1 MFQRAE
7 CAFREKGDLCGGLT
21 FANSSSLVNIGCA
34 LQMNFFTRKS
44 IDFPLVSP
52 SPGSF
57 LDEAT
62 IALRHKPLPP
72 AARHLSDHI
81 VIDDARLSAPHDPAL
96 KHQVSLRDVNAD
108 VTHHVI
114 DALEASTHLVNC
126 DHKAAEK
133 ASQQLAHC
141 LLSFVMHAFNDHVDS
156 LKHQLVMEV
165 WHLKIKEASTGLSH
179 VL

>member
-7 CAFREKGDLCGGLT
+7 CAFGEKRTCGELT
-21 FANSSSLVNIGCA
+21 FANSSSLVNLGCA
-34 LQMNFFTRKS
+34 LEMNFSIKKS
-44 IDFPLVSP
+44 IFSP
-52 SPGSF
+52 SSLPSPRGF

-62 IALRHKPLPP
+62 ITLRHKPLPP
-72 AARHLSDHI
+72 AARHLPHHI
-81 VIDDARLSAPHDPAL
+81 IIDDARLSAPHHPAL
-96 KHQVSLRDVNAD
+96 KHQVSLRNVNAD

-133 ASQQLAHC
+133 AGQQLAHC

-156 LKHQLVMEV
+156 LKHQLVVEV
-165 WHLKIKEASTGLSH
+165 RHLKIKEAPAGLSH
-179 VL
+179 IL